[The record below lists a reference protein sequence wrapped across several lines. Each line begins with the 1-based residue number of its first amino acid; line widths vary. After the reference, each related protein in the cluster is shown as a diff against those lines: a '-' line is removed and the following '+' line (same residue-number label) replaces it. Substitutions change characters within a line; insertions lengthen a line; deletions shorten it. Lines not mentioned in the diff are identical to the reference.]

1 MATRVAFDGQ
11 THDLAALGTRAAELA
26 AALERADARLRELE
40 ALLAVLTRA
49 RNAYIG
55 DLRAEIV
62 THRSGVDLAALL
74 DGE

>member
-1 MATRVAFDGQ
+1 MAEQIELDGQ
-11 THDLAALGTRAAELA
+11 SHDLAALGARAAELA
-26 AALERADARLRELE
+26 AALERAEALLREAE

-62 THRSGVDLAALL
+62 TRRSGVDLAALL
-74 DGE
+74 DGD